1 MNENHRYDQK
11 LALDG
16 GDSNSNGGGSSGRG
30 DLPPPEERAGA
41 AVYTGGDRVIS
52 VTDILSPNRAD
63 NQIQAA
69 AEDALRNDAELKN
82 AARQNLWEEAEAI
95 CNFRHAKSMKIL
107 RSLVGDRYER
117 HLERKVTDT
126 ELLSLVFAKEIPD
139 NLKTRNELL
148 EEEWK
153 NFLALK
159 NLSEEGKS
167 VVAAAAQMFKACLD
181 DEEIFN
187 IVADGEFAK
196 LADTPA
202 LSMDIVKLIPSADMQ
217 KILDHL
223 QTAPAKKI
231 LAAPTS

>member
-1 MNENHRYDQK
+1 MYK
-11 LALDG
+11 G
-16 GDSNSNGGGSSGRG
+16 GDAI
-30 DLPPPEERAGA
+30 D
-41 AVYTGGDRVIS
+41 S
-52 VTDILSPNRAD
+52 VSEIFTTRAD
-63 NQIQAA
+63 NQARAA
-69 AEDALRNDAELKN
+69 AEDALRDDAELKN
-82 AARQNLWEEAEAI
+82 AAMQNLWEEAEAM
-95 CNFRHAKSMKIL
+95 CNSRHAKDMQTL
-107 RSLVGDRYER
+107 RTIIGGGYER
-117 HLERKVTDT
+117 DLERKLTDA
-126 ELLSLVFAKEIPD
+126 ELLRLVFAKETAD
-139 NLKTRNELL
+139 DLKTRNELL

-187 IVADGEFAK
+187 IVADGKFAK

-217 KILDHL
+217 KILRHL

-231 LAAPTS
+231 LASPTS